1 MNDAAWSSALG
12 DPLRDL
18 VHGLAHYV
26 PMIIGA
32 LGLILLGWLVAHLLR
47 ALAVRMARVLDQM
60 VLRLARRPIPERP
73 RSAPAWVGILG
84 STVFWA
90 VILFF
95 LALATHMLGL
105 DAFSAWLN
113 RVVAYLPTLFVGA
126 LVILAGILVSALT
139 RDVVLAAVP
148 LEESQRLLLARIAQ
162 VIILVAAIVIGADQ
176 IGINVTF
183 LIILAAVVLGTMLGG
198 VALAVSFGAKTFVA
212 NLISGHTVRQT
223 YRLGEVVRVA
233 GFEGR
238 ILDITPTAVVL
249 ETHDGRVNLPAKVF
263 SEEPAEVVMD
273 RTPRG

>member
-1 MNDAAWSSALG
+1 MNDADWSSALG

-18 VHGLAHYV
+18 VQGLAHYV

-60 VLRLARRPIPERP
+60 VQRLARRPVPDRP

-162 VIILVAAIVIGADQ
+162 VVILVAAIVIGADQ

-238 ILDITPTAVVL
+238 ILDITPTIVVL
-249 ETHDGRVNLPAKVF
+249 ETQDGRVNLPAKVF
-263 SEEPAEVVMD
+263 SEEPAEVVVE
-273 RTPRG
+273 RNPRG